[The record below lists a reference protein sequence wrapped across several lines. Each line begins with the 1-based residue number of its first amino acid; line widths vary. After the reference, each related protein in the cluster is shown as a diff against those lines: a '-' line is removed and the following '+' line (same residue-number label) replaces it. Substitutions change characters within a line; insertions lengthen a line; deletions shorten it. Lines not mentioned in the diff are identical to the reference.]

1 MKSYINDELKY
12 NLHNYSKT
20 KKRPYMLILCLIIA
34 ILTLTTIFFHI
45 DYEVKIKSLTVD
57 ENIVGL
63 KFYQSYDKPY
73 KIEKIKIFKKVY
85 ELENITYGEIE
96 SDSNN
101 NLIQEVIIRPK
112 DYDFKNNEIVEIS
125 LIDSKKSLFKLIAEI
140 IKKG

>member
-1 MKSYINDELKY
+1 MKSYIDDELKY
-12 NLHNYSKT
+12 NLYNYSKT
-20 KKRPYMLILCLIIA
+20 KKRPYMLILSLIIA

-73 KIEKIKIFKKVY
+73 KIEKIKISKKVY
-85 ELENITYGEIE
+85 ELENITYGDIQA
-96 SDSNN
+96 DSNN
-101 NLIQEVIIRPK
+101 NLVQEVIIRPK